1 MLLDLMK
8 AIHGHLRVMRFKQHG
23 QEETQGMQPM
33 NLKFNQHGQ
42 EGIHRMLYQIMMNQE
57 LQHQDQRGVHMQ
69 VAQHV
74 VKFKQHGQEGTQETH
89 LMNTGV

>member
-1 MLLDLMK
+1 MLYQIMMNQEL
-8 AIHGHLRVMRFKQHG
+8 QHQDQRG
-23 QEETQGMQPM
+23 VHMQVAQHVV
-33 NLKFNQHGQ
+33 KFNQHGQ